1 MTDDDSSRISKPTAG
16 AQRALGLAQL
26 VNKVFAKER
35 IVSTI
40 AGHAGYRVEM
50 SPPEGMSTTSRK
62 GAVDQLKL
70 VPVDPAA
77 TGGSEG
83 GSDDHHGDRG
93 SQTSARSSCG
103 HTRTSGGF
111 TPIGSRG
118 GRSRSP
124 RPPTTPC

>member
-83 GSDDHHGDRG
+83 GGATIIMGTADPNLSQVELRTYKDLGRLHSDR
-93 SQTSARSSCG
+93 
-103 HTRTSGGF
+103 F
-111 TPIGSRG
+111 KG